1 MQSGYASNWQRRH
14 TSCAASLV
22 CLALSVAPSDGFASN
37 PAVVSIENLASPGLM
52 TVELVLNGVG
62 VRNLLFLE
70 LYQVALY
77 LPRKL
82 NDPLDILDQDIPRR
96 LRITLLRDVSAQ
108 QDLKYLLGGLNDN
121 NNAEELAAIQ
131 VPLDQFL
138 TLMHKIGR
146 IPKGGVVQLDYLP
159 TLGTRV
165 WLNQHFL
172 GAVPGAA
179 FNRSLLKIWLGER
192 PIQNNLKRAL
202 LGEVR
207 DSI

>member
-1 MQSGYASNWQRRH
+1 MHLESALTRRGRR
-14 TSCAASLV
+14 TACTASLV
-22 CLALSVAPSDGFASN
+22 CLALSGAPTDGFASN
-37 PAVVSIENLASPGLM
+37 RPAENIESQSSLK
-52 TVELVLNGVG
+52 TFELVLNGVG
-62 VRNLLFLE
+62 VRNLLFLDM
-70 LYQVALY
+70 YQIALY

-82 NDPLDILDQDIPRR
+82 NDPQDILDQDIPRR

-108 QDLKYLLGGLNDN
+108 QDLKYLLGGLTDN
-121 NNAEELAAIQ
+121 NSAEELAAIQ
-131 VPLDQFL
+131 APIDQFMN
-138 TLMHKIGR
+138 LMHKIGR

-192 PIQNNLKRAL
+192 PIQRNLKRAL

-207 DSI
+207 GAI

>member
-1 MQSGYASNWQRRH
+1 LTRHGRR
-14 TSCAASLV
+14 TACAASLV
-22 CLALSVAPSDGFASN
+22 CLALSVATNNSYASN
-37 PAVVSIENLASPGLM
+37 RLADSIENLASLK
-52 TVELVLNGVG
+52 TVELILNGVG

-70 LYQVALY
+70 IYQVALY

-82 NDPLDILDQDIPRR
+82 NDPLDILDQDMPRR

-108 QDLKYLLGGLNDN
+108 QDLKYLMGGLTDN
-121 NNAEELAAIQ
+121 NSADELAAIQ
-131 VPLDQFL
+131 VPLDQFM

-146 IPKGGVVQLDYLP
+146 IPRGGVVQLDYLP

-165 WLNQHFL
+165 WLNQHFI

-192 PIQNNLKRAL
+192 PIQKNLKRAL

-207 DSI
+207 DAF